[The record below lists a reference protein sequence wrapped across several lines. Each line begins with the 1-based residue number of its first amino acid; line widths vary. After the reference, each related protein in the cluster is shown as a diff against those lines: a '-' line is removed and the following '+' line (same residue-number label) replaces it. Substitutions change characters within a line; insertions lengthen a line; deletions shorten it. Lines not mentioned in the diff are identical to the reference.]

1 MTSVLY
7 DNDGRLS
14 KTTSQE
20 MTEMKERRGRCETHG
35 EWCGLLVEEPLQGAF
50 IVTKLEGEGKRGH

>member
-7 DNDGRLS
+7 DNDGRPS

-20 MTEMKERRGRCETHG
+20 MTEMKERRGRCEPDG
-35 EWCGLLVEEPLQGAF
+35 ERWGLLVEVPLQGAF

>member
-20 MTEMKERRGRCETHG
+20 MTEMKDGARCEPDG
-35 EWCGLLVEEPLQGAF
+35 ERWGLLVEEPLQGAF